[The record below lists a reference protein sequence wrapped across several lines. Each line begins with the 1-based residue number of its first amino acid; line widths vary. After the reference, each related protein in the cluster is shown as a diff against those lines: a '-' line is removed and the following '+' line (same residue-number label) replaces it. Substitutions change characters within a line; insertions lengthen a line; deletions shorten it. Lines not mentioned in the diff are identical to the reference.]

1 MSKARA
7 SDAARAAVRDVN
19 ERVAT
24 GPSAWAKKLLER
36 QGWCE
41 GKGLG
46 KEEDGMTTHLRV
58 KKKEDNSA
66 LGYVKPPDGAVAQD
80 WWAVDPFKAAAG
92 KGATSVPTTGA
103 AVPGVPAG
111 MDAQEFYAGLFA
123 ATGGA
128 RLGMRARRD
137 QPGKVARAGDSAPS
151 KVVVVEDEV
160 DSDAEAAA
168 ESKRLRKEKKR
179 RRREEEASALAGG
192 DSDKDTKKYGKL
204 KKKKGKNS
212 V

>member
-7 SDAARAAVRDVN
+7 SEAARAAVRDVN

-36 QGWCE
+36 QGWSE

-66 LGYVKPPDGAVAQD
+66 LGYVKPPDGAIAQD
-80 WWAVDPFKAAAG
+80 WWAVDPVKAAAG
-92 KGATSVPTTGA
+92 KGAISVATTGA

-137 QPGKVARAGDSAPS
+137 QPGKVARAGDAAPS
-151 KVVVVEDEV
+151 KVIRASTTTTTAEDEDEI
-160 DSDAEAAA
+160 DSDAEAEA
-168 ESKRLRKEKKR
+168 ESKRRRKEKKR
-179 RRREEEASALAGG
+179 RRREEKAAIASGG
-192 DSDKDTKKYGKL
+192 G
-204 KKKKGKNS
+204 
-212 V
+212 